1 MNLIWGHSQKCWHIC
16 QILASYLFKS
26 VRTLKALKILTF
38 QLLQIRQRVTSVL
51 NSDCGICSK
60 RSSLVEGAVSGQ
72 ICTTKVM
79 MMNLMMIMVMV
90 MVIIVM
96 VIMMIV
102 MVLIVGTKALVVG
115 IFSAL

>member
-79 MMNLMMIMVMV
+79 MMNLMMIMVMTMIMV
-90 MVIIVM
+90 MVM
-96 VIMMIV
+96 MMIV
-102 MVLIVGTKALVVG
+102 MVLIVGTKALVLG
-115 IFSAL
+115 IV